1 MSSVPHP
8 MAATSTSNPAPPSP
22 SPGRRRSRVR
32 PVPVVA
38 LVACLGLGVAGCA
51 GINSASSS
59 AIMTKP
65 KQVPA
70 SALRTGAGGANTAR
84 VVAAANAFLGTL
96 SDEQKDTALYDF
108 DDPAK
113 KTGWSNFPT
122 PVVERNGLKLGD
134 LTDAQEAAALKVMEA
149 ALSKKGYEELVE
161 IRKADDYLAAL
172 PDTGGQGRPT
182 PTGTPTTTPTTAP
195 TDTPTTAPTAT
206 PTDGG
211 SRPPGGGGGAN
222 FGSEWY
228 YISFFGAPS
237 KKGEFTVQYG
247 GHHAAYNLT
256 YAGGSVSISPTLT
269 AVEPMGFDWENLYY
283 APLADKRNSTIG
295 AIQSLTADELTAAEI
310 DGSFDD
316 LYLGPGHDGP
326 FPAEPEGVLVGKL
339 TKKQQAKVTAM
350 LRAWVDDL
358 DERAAARLLAKYVSE
373 YDRTYIGWS
382 GGTTLDNSQTYV
394 RLDGPS
400 AWVEFSNQ
408 PGASTDGIHQ
418 HTIFRDET
426 ADYGWE

>member
-1 MSSVPHP
+1 MSSVSRPTT
-8 MAATSTSNPAPPSP
+8 APALSP
-22 SPGRRRSRVR
+22 QRDGRPQRVR
-32 PVPVVA
+32 RAVA
-38 LVACLGLGVAGCA
+38 LAVCLGLGVVGCA
-51 GINSASSS
+51 ALDPGSS
-59 AIMTKP
+59 AAAFTKP
-65 KQVPA
+65 KQIPA
-70 SALRTGAGGANTAR
+70 SALRTGAGGANTAQ
-84 VVAAANAFLGTL
+84 VVRAANAFLATL
-96 SDEQKDTALYDF
+96 TDEQKDTALYDF

-134 LTDAQEAAALKVMEA
+134 LTDEQEAAALKVMEA

-161 IRKADDYLAAL
+161 IRKADDYLASL
-172 PDTGGQGRPT
+172 PDTGGPGGGT
-182 PTGTPTTTPTTAP
+182 PTGTPTAAP
-195 TDTPTTAPTAT
+195 TGTPTAT
-206 PTDGG
+206 PTGG
-211 SRPPGGGGGAN
+211 GGRPPGGGGGAN

-228 YISFFGAPS
+228 YISFFGTPS
-237 KKGEFTVQYG
+237 RTGEFTVQYG

-269 AVEPMGFDWENLYY
+269 AVEPMEFDWENLYY
-283 APLADKRNSTIG
+283 APLEDKRTSTIG
-295 AIQSLTADELTAAEI
+295 AVQSLTADELAAAEI

-326 FPAEPEGVLVGKL
+326 FPAQPAGVLVGSL
-339 TKKQQAKVTAM
+339 TRKQQAKVTAM
-350 LRAWVDDL
+350 LKAWVDDL
-358 DERAAARLLAKYVSE
+358 DEKAAARLLAKYVSE
-373 YDRTYIGWS
+373 YDETYIGWS
-382 GGTTLDNSQTYV
+382 GGTTLDNDQTYV

>member
-1 MSSVPHP
+1 MRPARPKS
-8 MAATSTSNPAPPSP
+8 AA
-22 SPGRRRSRVR
+22 RLVR
-32 PVPVVA
+32 PAVA
-38 LVACLGLGVAGCA
+38 LAVCVALGVTGCTA
-51 GINSASSS
+51 LGSASSS
-59 AIMTKP
+59 AGLSLP
-65 KQVPA
+65 AKQPIPA
-70 SALRTGAGGANTAR
+70 SAHRTGADGANTAQ
-84 VVAAANAFLGTL
+84 VVAAANAFLATL
-96 SDEQKDTALYDF
+96 SEEQKDTALYDF

-122 PVVERNGLKLGD
+122 PVVVRNGLKLGD
-134 LTDAQEAAALKVMEA
+134 LTDEQEAAALKVMEA
-149 ALSKKGYEELVE
+149 ALSRKGYEELVE
-161 IRKADDYLAAL
+161 IRKADDYLASL
-172 PDTGGQGRPT
+172 PDTGGSNGPTASPTADPSTTPTAT
-182 PTGTPTTTPTTAP
+182 PTGTPT
-195 TDTPTTAPTAT
+195 
-206 PTDGG
+206 GG
-211 SRPPGGGGGAN
+211 PGGGRPPGGGGGAN

-228 YISFFGAPS
+228 YISFFGQPS
-237 KKGEFTVQYG
+237 RTGEFTVQYG

-269 AVEPMGFDWENLYY
+269 AVEPMEFDWEDLYY
-283 APLADKRNSTIG
+283 APLEDKRTSTIA

-326 FPAEPEGVLVGKL
+326 FPTEPEGVLVSSL
-339 TKKQQAKVTAM
+339 TKKQRAKVTAM
-350 LRAWVDDL
+350 LKAWVDDL

-373 YDRTYIGWS
+373 YDETYIGWS
-382 GGTTLDNSQTYV
+382 GGTTLDNNQTYV

>member
-1 MSSVPHP
+1 MSTP
-8 MAATSTSNPAPPSP
+8 
-22 SPGRRRSRVR
+22 RRVR
-32 PVPVVA
+32 PA
-38 LVACLGLGVAGCA
+38 LTLAACVTLAAAGC
-51 GINSASSS
+51 GTLNSASSTTS
-59 AIMTKP
+59 LTAKAPI
-65 KQVPA
+65 PA
-70 SALRTGAGGANTAR
+70 SAARNGTGGANTAQ
-84 VVAAANAFLGTL
+84 VVAASNAFLATL
-96 SDEQKDTALYDF
+96 SEEQKDTALYDF

-134 LTDAQEAAALKVMEA
+134 LTDEQEAAALKVMEA

-172 PDTGGQGRPT
+172 PDDTPSPT
-182 PTGTPTTTPTTAP
+182 PTTSPTATA
-195 TDTPTTAPTAT
+195 TAT
-206 PTDGG
+206 PTG
-211 SRPPGGGGGAN
+211 RPPGGGGGGGAN

-228 YISFFGAPS
+228 YISFFGLPS
-237 KKGEFTVQYG
+237 KTGEFTVQYG

-256 YAGGSVSISPTLT
+256 YAGKNVSISPTLT
-269 AVEPMGFDWENLYY
+269 AVEPMEFNWEDLYY
-283 APLADKRNSTIG
+283 APLADKRTSTVG
-295 AIQSLTADELTAAEI
+295 AVQALTADELAAAEI

-326 FPAEPEGVLVGKL
+326 FPEEPEGVLVGSL

-350 LRAWVDDL
+350 LKAWVDDL
-358 DERAAARLLAKYVSE
+358 DERAAKRLLAKYVSE

-382 GGTTLDNSQTYV
+382 GGTTLDNDQTYV

-418 HTIFRDET
+418 HTIFRDES